1 MGETKAYTST
11 ALRLF
16 RHGAA
21 KDLSEASN
29 VKPCKLVGRSKKSG
43 RRCIGKQWSSLNMGI

>member
-1 MGETKAYTST
+1 MRETKAYTST